1 MSTNTNTNTVDLPKD
16 TSVKISVRNFGP
28 IPEAIIDL
36 RPLTVFV
43 GPSNTGKT
51 YFSTLIYALHG
62 IYRGFSGFPWQSSTL
77 WHFLAGAPDA
87 DADADIL
94 KEILEKLNTP
104 NRPFTFSDLPP
115 KMHKWCQKQLDN
127 AEMLTQGLEHYFDID
142 AVSELI
148 RDIPSDLHPFQADQ
162 TANRM
167 DVLLKVNAEDQDL
180 WGVTMAVFD
189 GRVDIRGQI
198 NEEMVLSPASEQ
210 AADEIIG
217 FEELLE
223 LLRGP
228 REMVRRFYLPAA
240 RSGIMQSHSVIASS
254 LVARSTRAG
263 IERYPEVQTFSG
275 GIADFLQGLIRP
287 ERRRTKSNSTID
299 AIADALEADVLRGK
313 IEVRRST
320 PEGYPEFLYRAA
332 DMGADIRL
340 SRASSMVSELAAF
353 VLFLRGVVRPK
364 DTLIIEEPES
374 HLHPGAQ
381 STMAVALARLV
392 HAGVRVVVT
401 THSDWF
407 LEEIGN
413 LLRAGELDALGEQ
426 VSDAPIFLRKEQIG
440 VWHFQKNAPVKEIPY
455 DRFAGVEP
463 QEYGAI
469 AETLYNRSA
478 RLQNQLEIATQ
489 GNEAADE

>member
-1 MSTNTNTNTVDLPKD
+1 MSTNRDTNTAEILQD
-16 TSVKISVRNFGP
+16 TRVEISVRNFGP
-28 IPEAIIDL
+28 ISESTIDL

-62 IYRGFSGFPWQSSTL
+62 IYAGFSRFPWRPHTL
-77 WHFLAGAPDA
+77 WSFLAGVRGDA
-87 DADADIL
+87 ADEDIL
-94 KEILEKLNTP
+94 KALERLNTP
-104 NRPFTFSDLPP
+104 NRPFTFSDMPL
-115 KMHKWCQKQLDN
+115 KMIKRLQKQLDN
-127 AEMLTQGLEHYFDID
+127 TENFKEGLEHYFDID

-148 RDIPSDLHPFQADQ
+148 RDVPGDAPPFRAEPV
-162 TANRM
+162 ANRM
-167 DVLLKVNAEDQDL
+167 EVLLKVNAESQNL
-180 WGVTMAVFD
+180 WGVTLEAFD
-189 GRVDIRGQI
+189 GSVDLRGQI
-198 NEEMVLSPASEQ
+198 NEEMVLFPASEQ
-210 AADEIIG
+210 AADEILG
-217 FEELLE
+217 FEELLA

-228 REMVRRFYLPAA
+228 QEVVRRHYLPAA

-263 IERYPEVQTFSG
+263 IDRFPELQTFSG

-287 ERRRTKSNSTID
+287 ERRRIESSRDID
-299 AIADALEADVLRGK
+299 AIADALEAEVLSGK
-313 IEVRRST
+313 IEVRRPT

-332 DMGADIRL
+332 DMATEIRL

-353 VLFLRGVVRPK
+353 VLFLRGVVRPN

-381 STMAVALARLV
+381 STMAVALVRLV

-426 VSDAPIFLRKEQIG
+426 VSDSPDFLRKEQIG
-440 VWHFQKNAPVKEIPY
+440 VWHFEKNAPVKEIPY

-478 RLQNQLEIATQ
+478 SLQNQLEIVTQ
-489 GNEAADE
+489 GTEVDDE

>member
-1 MSTNTNTNTVDLPKD
+1 MSANRDTNTAEIPQD
-16 TSVKISVRNFGP
+16 TRVEISVRNFGP
-28 IPEAIIDL
+28 ISESTIDL

-62 IYRGFSGFPWQSSTL
+62 IYSGFSRFPWRPHTL
-77 WHFLAGAPDA
+77 WAFLASVRPEAA
-87 DADADIL
+87 DEDIL
-94 KEILEKLNTP
+94 KALKGLNTP
-104 NRPFTFSDLPP
+104 NRAFTFSDMPP
-115 KMHKWCQKQLDN
+115 KMSNQLRKQLDN
-127 AEMLTQGLEHYFDID
+127 VEVFKEGLEHYFDID

-148 RDIPSDLHPFQADQ
+148 RDAPGDPPPFQVEHTPNQ
-162 TANRM
+162 M
-167 DVLLKVNAEDQDL
+167 EVLLRVNAEDQDL
-180 WGVTMAVFD
+180 WGVSMEAFD
-189 GRVDIRGQI
+189 GRVDIRGRI
-198 NEEMVLSPASEQ
+198 NEEMVLFPASEQ
-210 AADEIIG
+210 AADEILG
-217 FEELLE
+217 FEELLD

-228 REMVRRFYLPAA
+228 REIVRRYYLPAA

-263 IERYPEVQTFSG
+263 IERFPELQTFSG
-275 GIADFLQGLIRP
+275 GIADFLQGLIHQ
-287 ERRRTKSNSTID
+287 ERRRSESSSDID
-299 AIADALEADVLRGK
+299 AIADALEAEVLSGK
-313 IEVRRST
+313 IEVRRPT
-320 PEGYPEFLYRAA
+320 PEGYPEFLYQAA
-332 DMGADIRL
+332 DMATEIRL

-353 VLFLRGVVRPK
+353 VLFLRGVVRPN

-440 VWHFQKNAPVKEIPY
+440 VWHFERNAPVKEIPY

-469 AETLYNRSA
+469 AETLYNRSSS
-478 RLQNQLEIATQ
+478 LQNQLEIATQ
-489 GNEAADE
+489 GTEVDDE

>member
-1 MSTNTNTNTVDLPKD
+1 MSTNINSAEISKD
-16 TSVKISVRNFGP
+16 PRVEISVRNFGP
-28 IPEAIIDL
+28 IPEAAIDL

-62 IYRGFSGFPWQSSTL
+62 IYAGFSRFPWFPLTLSSL
-77 WHFLAGAPDA
+77 LAGARRDA
-87 DADADIL
+87 AHEDIL
-94 KEILEKLNTP
+94 KALEKINTP
-104 NRPFTFSDLPP
+104 NRPFTFSDMPP
-115 KMHKWCQKQLDN
+115 KMSKQLQKQLDN
-127 AEMLTQGLEHYFDID
+127 AKIVTEGLEHYFDLD

-148 RDIPSDLHPFQADQ
+148 RDTSRDPNPFQAEQ
-162 TANRM
+162 TGNRM
-167 DVLLKVNAEDQDL
+167 EVSLKVNAENQNL
-180 WGVTMAVFD
+180 WRVTMEAFD
-189 GRVDIRGQI
+189 SRVDIRGEI
-198 NEEMVLSPASEQ
+198 NKDMVLLPASDQAEEDILGFEKLLALLQPPREQ
-210 AADEIIG
+210 AK
-217 FEELLE
+217 
-223 LLRGP
+223 RY
-228 REMVRRFYLPAA
+228 YLPAA

-263 IERYPEVQTFSG
+263 IERFPEVQTFSG

-287 ERRRTKSNSTID
+287 ERRRLKSNSEID
-299 AIADALEADVLRGK
+299 AIADALEADVLSGK
-313 IEVRRST
+313 IEVTRPTS
-320 PEGYPEFLYRAA
+320 EGYPEFLYRAA
-332 DMGADIRL
+332 DMATEIRL

-353 VLFLRGVVRPK
+353 VLFLRDVVRPN

-381 STMAVALARLV
+381 STMAVALARLA

-407 LEEIGN
+407 LEELGN
-413 LLRAGELDALGEQ
+413 LLRVGELDALGKE
-426 VSDAPIFLRKEQIG
+426 VNDSPVFLRKEQIG
-440 VWHFQKNAPVKEIPY
+440 VWHFQKNQPVKEIPY

-478 RLQNQLEIATQ
+478 SLQNQLEIATH
-489 GNEAADE
+489 GTKAEDE

>member
-1 MSTNTNTNTVDLPKD
+1 MSTNRDTNTAEILQD
-16 TSVKISVRNFGP
+16 TRVEISLQNFGP
-28 IPEAIIDL
+28 ISEATIDL

-62 IYRGFSGFPWQSSTL
+62 IYAGFSRFPWQSHTL
-77 WHFLAGAPDA
+77 WSFLAGNQRDPA
-87 DADADIL
+87 DEDIL
-94 KEILEKLNTP
+94 KALERLNTP
-104 NRPFTFSDLPP
+104 NRPFTFSDMPT
-115 KMHKWCQKQLDN
+115 KMSKRLQKQLEN
-127 AEMLTQGLEHYFDID
+127 AKTLTEGLEHYFDLD

-148 RDIPSDLHPFQADQ
+148 RDTTGPPPLFQAEQ

-167 DVLLKVNAEDQDL
+167 EVLLKVNAENQNL
-180 WGVTMAVFD
+180 WGVTMEAFN
-189 GRVDIRGQI
+189 GSVDFRGQI
-198 NEEMVLSPASEQ
+198 NDEMVLFPASER
-210 AADEIIG
+210 AADEILG
-217 FEELLE
+217 FEELLD
-223 LLRGP
+223 LFRSPG
-228 REMVRRFYLPAA
+228 EMARRYYLPAA

-263 IERYPEVQTFSG
+263 IERFPELQTFSG

-287 ERRRTKSNSTID
+287 ERRRSGSSNDID
-299 AIADALEADVLRGK
+299 AIADAIEAEVLSGK
-313 IEVRRST
+313 IEVSRPT

-332 DMGADIRL
+332 DMATEIRL

-353 VLFLRGVVRPK
+353 VLFLRGVVRPN

-407 LEEIGN
+407 LEELGN

-426 VSDAPIFLRKEQIG
+426 VDDAPIFLRKEQIG
-440 VWHFQKNAPVKEIPY
+440 VWHFEKNAPVKEIPY

-478 RLQNQLEIATQ
+478 SLQNQLEIATQ
-489 GNEAADE
+489 GTEVDDE

>member
-1 MSTNTNTNTVDLPKD
+1 MSTNRDTNTAEILQD
-16 TSVKISVRNFGP
+16 TRVEISVRNFGP
-28 IPEAIIDL
+28 ISESTIDL

-62 IYRGFSGFPWQSSTL
+62 IYAGFSGFPWMPHTL
-77 WHFLAGAPDA
+77 WSFLAGARGEAA
-87 DADADIL
+87 DEDIL
-94 KEILEKLNTP
+94 KALERLNTP
-104 NRPFTFSDLPP
+104 NRPFTFSDMPL
-115 KMHKWCQKQLDN
+115 KMRKRLQKQLDN
-127 AEMLTQGLEHYFDID
+127 AEIFKEGLEHYFDID

-148 RDIPSDLHPFQADQ
+148 RDVPSDARPFQAEPV
-162 TANRM
+162 ANRM
-167 DVLLKVNAEDQDL
+167 EVLLKVNAADQNL
-180 WGVTMAVFD
+180 WGVTMEAFD
-189 GRVDIRGQI
+189 GRVDLRGQI
-198 NEEMVLSPASEQ
+198 NEEMVLFPASEQ
-210 AADEIIG
+210 AADEILG
-217 FEELLE
+217 FEELLD

-228 REMVRRFYLPAA
+228 REIVRRYYLPAA

-263 IERYPEVQTFSG
+263 IDRFPELQTFSG
-275 GIADFLQGLIRP
+275 GIADFLQGLIRQ
-287 ERRRTKSNSTID
+287 ERRRSESSSDID
-299 AIADALEADVLRGK
+299 AIADALEAEVLSGK
-313 IEVRRST
+313 IEVRRPT
-320 PEGYPEFLYRAA
+320 PEGYPEFLYQAA
-332 DMGADIRL
+332 DMATKIRL

-353 VLFLRGVVRPK
+353 VLFLRGVVRPN

-426 VSDAPIFLRKEQIG
+426 VSDTPCSLRKEQIG
-440 VWHFQKNAPVKEIPY
+440 VWHFEKNAPVKEIPY

-478 RLQNQLEIATQ
+478 SLQNQLEIATQ
-489 GNEAADE
+489 GTEVDDE